1 MFILRGGTVFN
12 VSYTPVEYG
21 KEKIGKLIIQ
31 TDLKY
36 FSYLVRGTF
45 PPHEPPKN
53 VKGKVFESIGL
64 PSITASKQLK
74 SSMNGQ
80 PGGGQQNYP

>member
-1 MFILRGGTVFN
+1 MNLISRGGTVFN

-64 PSITASKQLK
+64 PSLVASKHLK
-74 SSMNGQ
+74 SSLQAGPTAGQ
-80 PGGGQQNYP
+80 GYP